1 MISVLG
7 RWTLAATLS
16 LVLLAPTARA
26 AELPANL
33 AGDPEAAGFAD
44 LFFTQALLKLSGGDV
59 AGALTL
65 VERAAA
71 TVPDDATYAYFRG
84 VCLTRLSRT
93 DEAIEAFRKALPPAK
108 CSVPEATVRLDLGSA
123 LLTKGDL
130 ANAETELAKAVELAP
145 DNGRTRFT
153 HGLALL
159 RAEKYDEGL
168 KEIDR
173 ATGLDASLEPEG
185 SFYKGIAAYRAGNLD
200 EAKEHFN
207 RAQALNTE
215 SGVNAAAW
223 LNALQEASKFSQPPA
238 WEARVSLGFDWDN
251 NPAQLTNDLIAIE
264 QFLGDDVKD
273 TRTTAQVRGSWL
285 PVRDRGGYT
294 LQITGLGYTNR
305 HADFDRL
312 DADGWGAFVGLAR
325 GVNPLG
331 FLNGPLGYV
340 RVPARDGGFGWLLQA
355 GTNRFNL
362 DGEKLRSDV
371 AGDLSLF
378 LNAASIGVTQLDL
391 QYEDR
396 TFEPAE
402 IKGVSGDVMTAR
414 LSQQI
419 WLGTNPSRFI
429 RASIAWA
436 DHNPDDSGLKRT
448 ERQVAAE
455 MAWPMGKRW
464 TLFVY
469 GARTRTHFDDFEG
482 VERIDRRFELK
493 GSVAFAITRWM
504 YLSARYGTTEFTV
517 EPSVLGANL
526 DFDRKVG
533 SFNVNFYW

>member
-1 MISVLG
+1 MSVLG
-7 RWTLAATLS
+7 RWTLAVALS
-16 LVLLAPTARA
+16 VAVLAPAGRA

-33 AGDPEAAGFAD
+33 AGDSEAAGFAD

-59 AGALTL
+59 AGALAL
-65 VERAAA
+65 VDRAVA
-71 TVPDDATYAYFRG
+71 TVPADATYIYFRG

-130 ANAETELAKAVELAP
+130 ANAEIELAKAVDLAP
-145 DNGRTRFT
+145 ENGRTRFT

-173 ATGLDASLEPEG
+173 ATGLDATLEPEG
-185 SFYKGIAAYRAGNLD
+185 AFYKGVAAYRAGNLD
-200 EAKEHFN
+200 EAKEQFN

-215 SGVNAAAW
+215 AGVNAAAW
-223 LNALQEASKFSQPPA
+223 LNALKEAATFSQPPA
-238 WEARVSLGFDWDN
+238 WEARLSLGFDWDD
-251 NPAQLTNDLIAIE
+251 NPAQLTNDLIAIQ

-273 TRTTAQVRGSWL
+273 TRSSAQLRGSWL

-294 LQITGLGYTNR
+294 LQLTALGYANR
-305 HADFDRL
+305 HADFDNL
-312 DADGWGAFVGLAR
+312 DSDGWGAFVGLAR

-331 FLNGPLGYV
+331 FMNGPLGYV
-340 RVPARDGGFGWLLQA
+340 RVPTRDGGFGWLLQA
-355 GTNRFNL
+355 GANRFNL
-362 DGEKLRSDV
+362 DGEKLRSDLS
-371 AGDLSLF
+371 GDISLF
-378 LNAASIGVTQLDL
+378 LNSASIGVTQLDL

-396 TFEPAE
+396 TFEPVAIE
-402 IKGVSGDVMTAR
+402 GLSGGAFTAR

-419 WLGTNPSRFI
+419 WLGANPSRFI
-429 RASIAWA
+429 RASIAWT

-448 ERQVAAE
+448 ERQIAAE
-455 MAWPMGKRW
+455 MAWPLGKRW
-464 TLFVY
+464 TLFAY
-469 GARTRTHFDDFEG
+469 GARTRTHFDSFEG
-482 VERIDRRFELK
+482 LERIDRRFELK

-504 YLSARYGTTEFTV
+504 YLSARYGTTQFTV
-517 EPSVLGANL
+517 DPSVLGANL

-533 SFNVNFYW
+533 SFNVNFHW